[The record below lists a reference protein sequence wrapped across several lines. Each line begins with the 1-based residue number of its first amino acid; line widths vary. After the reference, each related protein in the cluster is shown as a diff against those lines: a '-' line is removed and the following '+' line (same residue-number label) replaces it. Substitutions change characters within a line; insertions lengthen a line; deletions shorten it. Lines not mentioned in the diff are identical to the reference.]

1 MDIAKINPY
10 IRVAMRSV
18 IHANKEIRRR
28 IIFDYELIHI
38 DDGDFLLS
46 YDGVDYPCQK
56 GDFILLRPN
65 IPHSFSG
72 IHRDLSQPHIHFDIT
87 HQKDSSIVPVSFKDY
102 PDLTDR
108 EKAMI
113 REDLFKGF
121 PNTPI
126 VRFTNEAYVLQLFY
140 EIIDSSSIYG
150 LQQKAKLILIL
161 EQLIAD
167 NFQGSFRQS
176 ASQYPI
182 EQEIKDY
189 IDAGQAVFSG
199 LDDIAKQF
207 NYSKYYLDK
216 RFQKAYGISI
226 MAYRNQNRMQTAREL
241 LRTHSVSA
249 VSAGLGYSSIFV
261 FSRAYKNYFGYAPS
275 QEKEAHR
282 PL

>member
-38 DDGDFLLS
+38 DDGAFLLN
-46 YDGVDYPCQK
+46 YDGTDYLCQK

-87 HQKDSSIVPVSFKDY
+87 HQQDSPRVSVSFKDY

-113 REDLFKGF
+113 REDFFKAF
-121 PNTPI
+121 PQNPI

-140 EIIDSSSIYG
+140 EIIDSTSIHG

-161 EQLIAD
+161 EQLITD
-167 NFQGSFRQS
+167 HFQGSIKTGTS
-176 ASQYPI
+176 HYPI
-182 EQEIKDY
+182 EQSVRDY
-189 IDAGQAVFSG
+189 IDAGQAIFSD
-199 LDDIAKQF
+199 LEDIAKQF
-207 NYSKYYLDK
+207 SYSKYYLDRK
-216 RFQKAYGISI
+216 FKKAYGISI

-241 LRTHSVSA
+241 LQTHSVSA
-249 VSAGLGYSSIFV
+249 VCSNLGYSSIFV

-275 QEKEAHR
+275 LEKGSHR